1 MKKDQQ
7 EKEYMRHS
15 VSQFSLSNKLIVV
28 FLIPP
33 LIIGLSGC
41 AIHKPKPYALPP
53 PPSEAVR
60 GKLGTIG
67 VTSAHF
73 LPKAEMLK
81 PMDKGTAATSGAL
94 EGAGVTLLAGAV
106 TGPYGLLFG
115 VALSPV
121 FAALGI
127 AEGAV
132 RGVSSEHLKEAEDAI
147 NKTISELKIQDTMR
161 DYVLRAAQQKTEYHF
176 VDLEGQGPETPES
189 KVDYNFLA
197 NRGINTVLEITV
209 PAFGLI
215 GRGVN
220 LPLCGGIVNPPLAFS
235 MTLQTK
241 LVRTTDGSVLYEQ
254 KLQYIR
260 GYRTFT
266 NWAAN
271 NAKPFIDEFHCS
283 YQSLSEKVVEEV
295 FLLYNLP
302 LNPAPQAGSRG

>member
-1 MKKDQQ
+1 MLRFMKKDQQ

-28 FLIPP
+28 FLILP

-41 AIHKPKPYALPP
+41 AIHKPKPKPYALPS

-67 VTSAHF
+67 VASARF
-73 LPKAEMLK
+73 LPKAEMRK
-81 PMDKGTAATSGAL
+81 PMDKGAGAASGAGT
-94 EGAGVTLLAGAV
+94 GAFATIIGGAYS
-106 TGPYGLLFG
+106 GNPYGLL
-115 VALSPV
+115 
-121 FAALGI
+121 LGI
-127 AEGAV
+127 ALTPVGAV
-132 RGVSSEHLKEAEDAI
+132 VGSVVGAVKGVSSEHVKKAEDAI
-147 NKTISELKIQDTMR
+147 NKTISELKIQATMR

-176 VDLEGQGPETPES
+176 VDLDGQGPETPES

-197 NRGINTVLEITV
+197 NRGVNTVLEITV

-215 GRGVN
+215 G
-220 LPLCGGIVNPPLAFS
+220 GGIDPPLAFF
-235 MTLQTK
+235 MILQTK

-254 KLQYIR
+254 KLEYIR
-260 GYRTFT
+260 GHRTFT

-271 NAKPFIDEFHCS
+271 NAKPFIDEFHCC

-302 LNPAPQAGSRG
+302 LNPAPQAGYRG

>member
-28 FLIPP
+28 FLVLP

-41 AIHKPKPYALPP
+41 TIHKPKPKPYALPP

-60 GKLGTIG
+60 GKLGIIG
-67 VTSAHF
+67 VASARF
-73 LPKAEMLK
+73 LPKAEMRK
-81 PMDKGTAATSGAL
+81 PMDKGAGAAQ
-94 EGAGVTLLAGAV
+94 GAGTGAFA
-106 TGPYGLLFG
+106 TIIGGAYSGNPYGLLLG
-115 VALSPV
+115 VALTPV
-121 FAALGI
+121 
-127 AEGAV
+127 GAV
-132 RGVSSEHLKEAEDAI
+132 VGSVVGAVKGVSSEHVKKAEDAI
-147 NKTISELKIQDTMR
+147 NKTISELKIQATMR

-176 VDLEGQGPETPES
+176 VDIEGQGPETPES

-209 PAFGLI
+209 PGFGLI
-215 GRGVN
+215 GE
-220 LPLCGGIVNPPLAFS
+220 GINPPLAFF
-235 MTLQTK
+235 MLLQTR

-254 KLQYIR
+254 KLEYIR
-260 GYRTFT
+260 GHRTFT

-271 NAKPFIDEFHCS
+271 NAKPFIDELQCC

-302 LNPAPQAGSRG
+302 LNPALQAGSRG